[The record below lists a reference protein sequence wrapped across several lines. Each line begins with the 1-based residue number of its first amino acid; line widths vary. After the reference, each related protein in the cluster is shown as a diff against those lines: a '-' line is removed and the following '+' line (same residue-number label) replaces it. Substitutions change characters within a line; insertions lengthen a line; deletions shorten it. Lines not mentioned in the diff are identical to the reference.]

1 MPEELNYEQ
10 DMEIDVDALDIEWL
24 EQASLAMKY
33 GRHVSHLRRKVSQL
47 EERKKTERSEL
58 IQEANEDPQG
68 CCGKDKPNAADIEAY
83 YRAST
88 PYKNVVQQLLDAQ
101 YELSMAE
108 VAFSEIS
115 RTRRTALENLVR
127 LHGQQYFAGP
137 KVPRDLSREWENRKK
152 QKDADS
158 TVGRGMKRKR
168 REEE

>member
-33 GRHVSHLRRKVSQL
+33 GRHVSFLRRKVNQL
-47 EERKKTERSEL
+47 EEKKKTERSEL

-68 CCGKDKPNAADIEAY
+68 CCSKDKPNAADIEAY
-83 YRAST
+83 YRSST

-127 LHGQQYFAGP
+127 LNGQQYFAGP
-137 KVPRDLSREWENRKK
+137 KVPRDLSKEWENR
-152 QKDADS
+152 QRQRQANS
-158 TVGRGMKRKR
+158 TVGGMKRKKR
-168 REEE
+168 IEE